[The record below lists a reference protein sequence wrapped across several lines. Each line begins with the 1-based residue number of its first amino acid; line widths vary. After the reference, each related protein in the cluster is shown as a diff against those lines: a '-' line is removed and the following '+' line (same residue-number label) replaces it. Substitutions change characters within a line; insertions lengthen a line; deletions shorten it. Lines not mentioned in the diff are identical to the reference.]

1 MKKPVL
7 FLLSGLLLLASC
19 QGEPETV
26 SSSPIDED
34 STSVDAAS
42 SFEALLDE
50 LSTTSSYRA
59 DLAFYVLSES
69 GEEKRTS
76 YGIQSQFG
84 PDALLWEDETG
95 AYAPMGALKNGDQGV
110 FEFTLDGENVALGDF
125 VTLDGG
131 LDIGEIYDSPLDFAP
146 ARSWKQD
153 EDNLFR
159 NNSSLMRETMASLCG
174 LADLASHAGIQFSYG
189 SLYATLEGEGIR
201 FSMEGL
207 LGEQSV
213 VRAELGL
220 TDIGTASS
228 AAVASY
234 LENPTLLENP
244 TSWSKEQSDIIR
256 AYFGGES
263 AIDLPFPT
271 GASYA
276 LTVEGLEAYGE
287 ALIYDVASGDLTSS
301 YQTLLI
307 EAGFAIEPRADL
319 GGSVAFKDVK
329 DGNITRH
336 YSVLFL
342 YFSQADIKAMYGE
355 ETALLYPEG
364 RFQIEIL
371 YSEETSYSLEEANAY
386 LNEASNG
393 LFPAPSYSGIQN
405 VTIDDYSS
413 VYPSVYS
420 CAVVFFYELDGMQN
434 AINAISA
441 YGATLV
447 ESGFSLSDK
456 STDYEIVYENLEL
469 GASVTLALDFDQN
482 GDYAGTF
489 EAFYLVKAA

>member
-1 MKKPVL
+1 MKKPTL

-19 QGEPETV
+19 QGEPETA
-26 SSSPIDED
+26 SSSNDEEG
-34 STSVDAAS
+34 ST

-95 AYAPMGALKNGDQGV
+95 VYAPSGALKNGDQGV
-110 FEFTLDGENVALGDF
+110 FEFTLDGGNVVLGDF

-131 LDIGEIYDSPLDFAP
+131 LDIGEIYDSPLSFAP

-159 NNSSLMRETMASLCG
+159 NNSSAMRETMASLCG
-174 LADLASHAGIQFSYG
+174 LVDLASHAGIQFSYG

-201 FSMEGL
+201 FSMEGFI
-207 LGEQSV
+207 GEQSV

-220 TDIGTASS
+220 SEIGTASS
-228 AAVASY
+228 SAISSY
-234 LENPTLLENP
+234 LEKPTLLENP
-244 TSWSKEQSDIIR
+244 TSWTQEQSDIIR
-256 AYFGGES
+256 AYFGGDF

-276 LTVEGLEAYGE
+276 LTVEEAEAYGE
-287 ALIYDVASGDLTSS
+287 ALIYDVVSGDLTSS
-301 YQTLLI
+301 YATLL
-307 EAGFAIEPRADL
+307 EKAGFAIDSRPDL

-342 YFSQADIKAMYGE
+342 YFSQADIKATYGE
-355 ETALLYPEG
+355 ETAILYPNG

-386 LNEASNG
+386 LEEVSKG

-405 VTIDDYSS
+405 VAIDDYSS
-413 VYPSVYS
+413 VYPSIYS
-420 CAVVFFYELDGMQN
+420 CAVVFFYELSGMQN
-434 AINAISA
+434 AVNAISS
-441 YGATLV
+441 YGSTLAS
-447 ESGFSLSDK
+447 SGFSLSDK
-456 STDYEIVYENLEL
+456 STDYEVVYENLEA
-469 GASVTLALDFDQN
+469 GASVTLALDFDEN
-482 GDYAGTF
+482 GEYAGTF
-489 EAFYLVKAA
+489 EAFYLVKVA